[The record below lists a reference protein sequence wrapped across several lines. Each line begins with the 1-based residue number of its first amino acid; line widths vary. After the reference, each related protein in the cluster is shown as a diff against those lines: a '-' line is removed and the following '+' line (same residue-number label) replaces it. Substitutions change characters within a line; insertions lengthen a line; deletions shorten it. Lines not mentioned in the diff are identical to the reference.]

1 MSIRLSRE
9 EAFEVLRTSHTGIF
23 TSLKS
28 DGTPITLPVWF
39 AVLDERIYVDAVAT
53 TKKVA
58 RIRRNPRVSFL
69 VESGERWRELRGVHL
84 TGHARF
90 VDDVDLTARFRVAM
104 DAKYAGFSGD
114 RPAMPEASRGHYERE
129 HLVIE
134 VDPDER
140 ILSYDNAR
148 ISLAPPPDDAQGRA

>member
-1 MSIRLSRE
+1 MSIRLSRD
-9 EAFEVLRTSHTGIF
+9 EAWAVLASSHTGIF
-23 TSLKS
+23 TSLKA

-39 AVLDERIYVDAVAT
+39 AVLDEHIYIDAVAT

-69 VESGERWRELRGVHL
+69 VESGQRWRELRGVHL
-84 TGHARF
+84 TGHARI
-90 VDDVDLTARFRVAM
+90 VDDPELAERFRTVLGE
-104 DAKYAGFSGD
+104 KYAGFSGD
-114 RPAMPEASRGHYERE
+114 RDAMPEESRGHYERE

-134 VDPDER
+134 IEPDER

-148 ISLAPPPDDAQGRA
+148 IPLAPPSDPGETT

>member
-9 EAFEVLRTSHTGIF
+9 EAWEVLRETHTGIF
-23 TSLKS
+23 TSLKA

-39 AVLDERIYVDAVAT
+39 AVLDERIYIDAVAT
-53 TKKVA
+53 TKKVV

-84 TGHARF
+84 TGTARI
-90 VDDVDLTARFRVAM
+90 VDDPALAERFRA
-104 DAKYAGFSGD
+104 ALGEKYAGFSGD
-114 RPAMPEASRGHYERE
+114 RAAMPEESRGHYERE

-134 VDPDER
+134 IEPDER
-140 ILSYDNAR
+140 ILSYDNSR
-148 ISLAPPPDDAQGRA
+148 IPLTPSSDEGNGS